1 MKRSNSPF
9 EELQKRQRVRSSLA
23 EFARATG
30 KEPAAH
36 HLYIMKYLEQISRG
50 ELHRLLIAC
59 PPGSAKSEICSVWMP
74 AWYLANHPAN
84 HVLCCS
90 HTQELSERF
99 ARRVRNLVDEY
110 SAQLGI
116 ALSPDS
122 QAGGRWSLTAGGS
135 LFALGVTGAITGYR
149 ADLVLVDDPFPNR
162 EDALNENNRRKV
174 YDWMIGDVMPRLRP
188 GAAVVVIS
196 TRFHTDDLFGR
207 LEATGKYK
215 TIVLAAVAS
224 EHDEIGR
231 APGDW
236 LWDADPNYP
245 YGQFLRDQF
254 EIQPP
259 EIWASSIFAKPCR
272 RGREFFQG

>member
-1 MKRSNSPF
+1 
-9 EELQKRQRVRSSLA
+9 
-23 EFARATG
+23 
-30 KEPAAH
+30 
-36 HLYIMKYLEQISRG
+36 MKYLEQICRG

-74 AWYLANHPAN
+74 AWYLANHPSN
-84 HVLCCS
+84 HVLCCG

-110 SAQLGI
+110 STQLGI

-174 YDWMIGDVMPRLRP
+174 YDWMIGDVMPRLLPEMRVAGAVEIRSEPWRCCNHGWKP
-188 GAAVVVIS
+188 GLPRRIQAPSRA
-196 TRFHTDDLFGR
+196 LC
-207 LEATGKYK
+207 LTGAC
-215 TIVLAAVAS
+215 VGPS
-224 EHDEIGR
+224 ESRTTEVR
-231 APGDW
+231 
-236 LWDADPNYP
+236 
-245 YGQFLRDQF
+245 
-254 EIQPP
+254 
-259 EIWASSIFAKPCR
+259 
-272 RGREFFQG
+272 

>member
-1 MKRSNSPF
+1 
-9 EELQKRQRVRSSLA
+9 
-23 EFARATG
+23 
-30 KEPAAH
+30 
-36 HLYIMKYLEQISRG
+36 MKYLEQICRG

-74 AWYLANHPAN
+74 AWYLANHPSN
-84 HVLCCS
+84 HVLCCG

-110 SAQLGI
+110 STQLGI

-122 QAGGRWSLTAGGS
+122 QASGRWSLTAGGS

-207 LEATGKYK
+207 PCVGLSLERAVIYGYRHLRIVGIHFGK
-215 TIVLAAVAS
+215 
-224 EHDEIGR
+224 
-231 APGDW
+231 
-236 LWDADPNYP
+236 AD
-245 YGQFLRDQF
+245 DVMV
-254 EIQPP
+254 
-259 EIWASSIFAKPCR
+259 
-272 RGREFFQG
+272 

>member
-59 PPGSAKSEICSVWMP
+59 PPGSAKSEICSVWIP
-74 AWYLANHPAN
+74 ASYLVNHPAN

-110 SAQLGI
+110 PPNLALRSLPI
-116 ALSPDS
+116 AKRVAAGRSLQAALCLRWVSP
-122 QAGGRWSLTAGGS
+122 
-135 LFALGVTGAITGYR
+135 
-149 ADLVLVDDPFPNR
+149 
-162 EDALNENNRRKV
+162 
-174 YDWMIGDVMPRLRP
+174 
-188 GAAVVVIS
+188 
-196 TRFHTDDLFGR
+196 
-207 LEATGKYK
+207 
-215 TIVLAAVAS
+215 
-224 EHDEIGR
+224 
-231 APGDW
+231 AP
-236 LWDADPNYP
+236 
-245 YGQFLRDQF
+245 
-254 EIQPP
+254 
-259 EIWASSIFAKPCR
+259 
-272 RGREFFQG
+272 